1 MKRIEENAEREYRID
16 YEIVVDAYDEYERAA
31 GWYCHLED
39 KITFP
44 FNAKVIKKSGIS
56 PLKEGDEVLVVGMA
70 DQSECDNDMF
80 VEIQWN
86 DSEFGVPL
94 EQIYPMSATGEITG
108 DTVEAIED
116 WHYWV
121 SRGYCF

>member
-1 MKRIEENAEREYRID
+1 MKRVEENAEREHRID

-39 KITFP
+39 KIAFP
-44 FNAKVIKKSGIS
+44 FKAKVIKKSGIS
-56 PLKEGDEVLVVGMA
+56 SLKEGDEVLVLGMA
-70 DQSECDNDMF
+70 DQSECESNMF

-86 DSEFGVPL
+86 DSEFEVPL
-94 EQIYPMSATGEITG
+94 EQIYPVNTVAA

-121 SRGYCF
+121 NRGYCF

>member
-1 MKRIEENAEREYRID
+1 MARAKENKEREDRID
-16 YEIVVDAYDEYERAA
+16 MEIVVDAYDEYERAA

-44 FNAKVIKKSGIS
+44 FKAKVIKASGIS
-56 PLKEGDEVLVVGMA
+56 PLKVGEEVSVLYMA
-70 DQSECDNDMF
+70 DQDECDDNMF
-80 VEIQWN
+80 VQIEW
-86 DSEFGVPL
+86 EGRKFGVPL
-94 EQIYPMSATGEITG
+94 EQLYPLDIIKVDE

-121 SRGYCF
+121 DMGYCF